1 MIQFISISHLPCT
14 PHPLRHPP
22 AELCTHVWTCARVHS
37 IKSAWVYSIKS
48 AGVLHKECVG
58 VLHKECVGVLH
69 EESASLNSVGVSGRC
84 AECLCAQVVM

>member
-1 MIQFISISHLPCT
+1 
-14 PHPLRHPP
+14 
-22 AELCTHVWTCARVHS
+22 
-37 IKSAWVYSIKS
+37 VYSIKS